1 MPMATAHAASGEL
14 IDIRPFGPALRQL
27 ASETLVRA
35 EHLEVFR
42 LVLLAGRSLPG
53 HDHPRVITIQCIE
66 GSIELIAD
74 GKTVPMHAGSLV
86 YLAGGTPHELRAVD
100 DSSLLVTLL
109 VRRE

>member
-1 MPMATAHAASGEL
+1 MATSHAASGEL
-14 IDIRPFGPALRQL
+14 IDIRPFGTTLPQA

-35 EHLEVFR
+35 EHVEVFR

-66 GSIELIAD
+66 GRIDLLAG
-74 GKTVPMHAGSLV
+74 GKALAMHAGSLV
-86 YLAGGTPHELRAVD
+86 YLSGGTPHELKAVE

>member
-1 MPMATAHAASGEL
+1 MSTPHAASGEL
-14 IDIRPFGPALRQL
+14 IDIRPFGPALPQV

-42 LVLLAGRSLPG
+42 LVLLAGRFLPG
-53 HDHPRVITIQCIE
+53 HDHRRPVTIQCIE
-66 GSIELIAD
+66 GRIELVT
-74 GKTVPMHAGSLV
+74 GEQMLPMHAGTLV
-86 YLAGGTPHELRAVD
+86 YLAGGTPHELRAVE

>member
-1 MPMATAHAASGEL
+1 MATAHAASGEL
-14 IDIRPFGPALRQL
+14 IDVRPFGPALRQV

-42 LVLLAGRSLPG
+42 LVLLAGRTLPG

-66 GSIELIAD
+66 GAIELVAAGRTI
-74 GKTVPMHAGSLV
+74 PMHAGSLV
-86 YLAGGTPHELRAVD
+86 YLAGGTPHELKAVED
-100 DSSLLVTLL
+100 ASVLVTLL

>member
-1 MPMATAHAASGEL
+1 MATSHAASGEL
-14 IDIRPFGPALRQL
+14 IDIRPFGPALPQV

-53 HDHPRVITIQCIE
+53 HEHARAVTIQCIE
-66 GSIELIAD
+66 GSIDLLAG
-74 GKTVPMHAGSLV
+74 GKTLAVRAGSLV
-86 YLAGGTPHELRAVD
+86 YLAGGTPHELKAVE

>member
-1 MPMATAHAASGEL
+1 MATAHAAPGEL
-14 IDIRPFGPALRQL
+14 IDIRPFGPALPQV

-42 LVLLAGRSLPG
+42 LALLAGRFLPA
-53 HDHPRVITIQCIE
+53 HDHRRAVTIQCIE
-66 GSIELIAD
+66 GRIELVTSD
-74 GKTVPMHAGSLV
+74 KTLPMHAGSLV
-86 YLAGGTPHELRAVD
+86 YLEGGTPHEVRAIE

>member
-1 MPMATAHAASGEL
+1 MATAHAASGEL
-14 IDIRPFGPALRQL
+14 IDIRPFGPALPH
-27 ASETLVRA
+27 APSETLVRA
-35 EHLEVFR
+35 DHLEVFR

-66 GSIELIAD
+66 GGIELIAE
-74 GKTVPMHAGSLV
+74 GKAQPMHAGSMV
-86 YLAGGTPHELRAVD
+86 YLSGGTPHELRAVE

>member
-1 MPMATAHAASGEL
+1 MATAHAAPGEL
-14 IDIRPFGPALRQL
+14 IDIRSFGPALAQA

-42 LVLLAGRSLPG
+42 LVLLAGRFLPG
-53 HDHPRVITIQCIE
+53 HDHRRPVTIQCIE
-66 GSIELIAD
+66 GRIELVTD
-74 GKTVPMHAGSLV
+74 DKTLPMHAGSLV
-86 YLAGGTPHELRAVD
+86 YLAAGTAHELRAVD

>member
-1 MPMATAHAASGEL
+1 MATAHAASGEL
-14 IDIRPFGPALRQL
+14 IDVRPFGPALRQV

-42 LVLLAGRSLPG
+42 LVLLAGRTLPG

-66 GSIELIAD
+66 GAIELVAAGRTI
-74 GKTVPMHAGSLV
+74 PMHAGSLV
-86 YLAGGTPHELRAVD
+86 YLAGGTPHELKALEDASV
-100 DSSLLVTLL
+100 LVTLL

>member
-1 MPMATAHAASGEL
+1 MATSHAASGEL
-14 IDIRPFGPALRQL
+14 IDIRPFGPALPHA

-35 EHLEVFR
+35 DHLEVFR

-53 HDHPRVITIQCIE
+53 HDHPRIITIQCIE
-66 GSIELIAD
+66 GAVELVAG
-74 GKTVPMHAGSLV
+74 GKTVPMRADSLV
-86 YLAGGTPHELRAVD
+86 YLAGGTPHELKAVE

>member
-1 MPMATAHAASGEL
+1 MATAHAASGEL
-14 IDIRPFGPALRQL
+14 IDIRPFGPALPHV

-35 EHLEVFR
+35 DHLEVFR

-66 GSIELIAD
+66 GRIDLIAD
-74 GKTVPMHAGSLV
+74 GKSLPMHAGSMV
-86 YLAGGTPHELRAVD
+86 YLSGGTPHELRAVE

>member
-1 MPMATAHAASGEL
+1 MATAHAVSGEL
-14 IDIRPFGPALRQL
+14 IDIRPFGPALPQV

-53 HDHPRVITIQCIE
+53 HDHPRVMTIQCIE
-66 GSIELIAD
+66 GRIELVS
-74 GKTVPMHAGSLV
+74 GSKSVEMQAGHLV
-86 YLAGGTPHELRAVD
+86 YFSAGTPHELKAVE

>member
-1 MPMATAHAASGEL
+1 MATAHAASGEL
-14 IDIRPFGPALRQL
+14 IDIRPFGPALPHA

-53 HDHPRVITIQCIE
+53 HDHPRVMTIQCIE
-66 GSIELIAD
+66 GRIELIAG
-74 GKTVPMHAGSLV
+74 GKNLAMQAGHLV
-86 YLAGGTPHELRAVD
+86 YVSAGTPHELRAVE

>member
-1 MPMATAHAASGEL
+1 MSTAHAASGEL
-14 IDIRPFGPALRQL
+14 IDIRPFGPALPQV

-42 LVLLAGRSLPG
+42 LVLLAGRFLPG
-53 HDHPRVITIQCIE
+53 HDHRRPVTIQCIE
-66 GSIELIAD
+66 GRVELVTGD
-74 GKTVPMHAGSLV
+74 RTLPMHAGSLV
-86 YLAGGTPHELRAVD
+86 YLAGGTPHELRAVE

>member
-1 MPMATAHAASGEL
+1 MATAHAAPGEL
-14 IDIRPFGPALRQL
+14 IDIRPFGPALGQV

-42 LVLLAGRSLPG
+42 LALLAGRFLPA
-53 HDHPRVITIQCIE
+53 HDHRRPVTIQCIE
-66 GSIELIAD
+66 GRIDLVTAE
-74 GKTVPMHAGSLV
+74 KTLSMHAGSLV
-86 YLAGGTPHELRAVD
+86 YLDGNTPHEVRAVE

>member
-1 MPMATAHAASGEL
+1 MATAHAASGEL
-14 IDIRPFGPALRQL
+14 IDIRPFGPALPHA

-53 HDHPRVITIQCIE
+53 HDHPRVMTIQCIE
-66 GSIELIAD
+66 GRIELIAD
-74 GKTVPMHAGSLV
+74 GKTLAMQAGHLV
-86 YLAGGTPHELRAVD
+86 YFSAGTPHELRAVE

>member
-1 MPMATAHAASGEL
+1 MATAHAASGEL
-14 IDIRPFGPALRQL
+14 IDIRPFGPALPHA

-42 LVLLAGRSLPG
+42 LVLLAGRALPG
-53 HDHPRVITIQCIE
+53 HDHPRAITIQCIE
-66 GSIELIAD
+66 GSIELVAD
-74 GKTVPMHAGSLV
+74 GKTISMHAGSLV
-86 YLAGGTPHELRAVD
+86 YLAHGTPHELRAVE